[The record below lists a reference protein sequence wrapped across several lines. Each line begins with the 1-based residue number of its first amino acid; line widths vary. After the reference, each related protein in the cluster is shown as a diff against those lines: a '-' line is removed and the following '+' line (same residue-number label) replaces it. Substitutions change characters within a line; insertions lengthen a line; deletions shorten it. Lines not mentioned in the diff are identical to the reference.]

1 MIRLVETRAPSGDCA
16 ADPEPVRHEATHQRT
31 PVGFVFG
38 GLVSGLFW
46 GVLGVTAWLVI

>member
-1 MIRLVETRAPSGDCA
+1 MIRLVETRAPSGECA
-16 ADPEPVRHEATHQRT
+16 GDLEPMRHEPTPQRS

>member
-1 MIRLVETRAPSGDCA
+1 MLRLVEIRAPSGK
-16 ADPEPVRHEATHQRT
+16 HETGRREGPHLRT
-31 PVGFVFG
+31 PAGFVFG

>member
-1 MIRLVETRAPSGDCA
+1 MIRLVEMRTPSACVGDPA
-16 ADPEPVRHEATHQRT
+16 SGRHETTRHRT

>member
-1 MIRLVETRAPSGDCA
+1 MIRLVETRAPSGACA
-16 ADPEPVRHEATHQRT
+16 GDEEPGRHEAPHQRT